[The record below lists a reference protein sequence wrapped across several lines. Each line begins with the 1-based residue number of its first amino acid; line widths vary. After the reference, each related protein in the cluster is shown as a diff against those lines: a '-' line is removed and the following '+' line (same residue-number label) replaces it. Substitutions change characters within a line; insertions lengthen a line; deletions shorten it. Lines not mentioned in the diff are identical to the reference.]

1 MNETVVEIYNLK
13 TNTRNYSFKVL
24 NETKVVM
31 YRGMLR
37 SHKTHVTPPVS
48 SKEPL
53 AFSCFFLHLYVSE
66 LSVMPVFPDILLI
79 LIWRLSSWLDTS

>member
-53 AFSCFFLHLYVSE
+53 AFSCFFSSFICVR
-66 LSVMPVFPDILLI
+66 VKCDARFP
-79 LIWRLSSWLDTS
+79 